1 MSNII
6 DLQLL
11 CVQTPQLWPKKE
23 KKRQVCLK
31 RTQGPL
37 EGDCHPI
44 DRLPL
49 AEVETAVDLRWG
61 FKSSIYFEIPIW
73 LVNWISPIWLVNWIS
88 PNTSALNLCPNFFT
102 IHCSVPGE
110 KHRVQRWCIQSED
123 SSERR
128 AAGCTNMGALL
139 TPGEL
144 PGIGRRQLVPMV
156 WLQIVC
162 SCSFSRWHLW
172 RSNVLRFW
180 KGQWKSTE

>member
-1 MSNII
+1 MCANSTALAKERKEKASVFEKNPGPFGRW
-6 DLQLL
+6 LPPHW
-11 CVQTPQLWPKKE
+11 QTPTGWSRNSSGLEVGVQVLHLLWDTHMVGVL
-23 KKRQVCLK
+23 QM
-31 RTQGPL
+31 
-37 EGDCHPI
+37 
-44 DRLPL
+44 
-49 AEVETAVDLRWG
+49 
-61 FKSSIYFEIPIW
+61 
-73 LVNWISPIWLVNWIS
+73 VNWIS
-88 PNTSALNLCPNFFT
+88 PNTSALNLCLNFFT

-162 SCSFSRWHLW
+162 SCSFSRWHSW